1 MAAEAH
7 KADSRILGVI
17 LAGGQSRRMGGG
29 DKGLVDLGGQPLL
42 THVVARFAPQV
53 ETLILNANGDPQ
65 RFAAFNLPVVPDLD
79 HRADGP
85 LAGIL
90 AAMDWAAR
98 SAPGTAAIATV
109 TSDVPFLPPD
119 LVQRLHLASQFGPA
133 VAVSG
138 DRRHPSIALWPMA
151 FRDSIAD
158 ALQRDER
165 GLNYFAVRNN
175 AVEVSFAL
183 SEAYG
188 LTIDPFFN
196 VNAPSDLAEARAI
209 RARFHVSSPQHNE

>member
-1 MAAEAH
+1 MAAVAH

-29 DKGLVDLGGQPLL
+29 DKGLADLGGQPLL
-42 THVVARFAPQV
+42 AHVIARFAPQV
-53 ETLILNANGDPQ
+53 ATLILNANGDPQ

-79 HRADGP
+79 SRADGP
-85 LAGIL
+85 LAGVL
-90 AAMDWAAR
+90 AAIDWAAR
-98 SAPGTAAIATV
+98 SAPGIEAIATV
-109 TSDVPFLPPD
+109 TSDVPFLPLD
-119 LVQRLHLASQFGPA
+119 LVHRLHSALPFGPA
-133 VAVSG
+133 VAVSC

-151 FRDSIAD
+151 FRDRIAD

-165 GLNYFAVRNN
+165 GFNFFAVRNN

-183 SEAYG
+183 SEAG
-188 LTIDPFFN
+188 GQMIEPFFN

-209 RARFHVSSPQHNE
+209 LARTHVSSPQTQ